1 MRTQLCSRVRC
12 TTWVV
17 LLVLQLGALAAH
29 AAGATSA
36 ANSTAAPAANSAA
49 PGSAADTTAAP
60 TAPAPAD
67 PSQNATARKQKEE
80 LQEVVVYGM
89 TSNLEKSLDIKRLAP
104 VVMDSINSTELG
116 RFPDNDVADSLSH
129 LPGITIDRTT
139 GGEGQKI
146 TVRGL
151 TSEYNIVTLN
161 NRILASDD
169 DGRDLAFDVL
179 PAELITGAD
188 VLKSPQAS
196 AVEGSIGGT
205 VNLRT
210 ASAFDNPGFHA
221 GARAE
226 GNYNDM
232 SELKGGR
239 YSAFIENTNSAQT
252 LGFVLGGVYSNA
264 NTRTDSLNAYNQN
277 IYGPTTYPFAG
288 GPGSV
293 ALTATPCCITFGSIF
308 DDKKRSA
315 LSGSLEWRPNSTFAL
330 KADGLWTHLDD
341 PQIGYNQSYYFAA
354 PDATG
359 FYSDGVTP
367 WANNVVVQNGVINSL
382 SVNQFQPEMVNNTT
396 NRKVD
401 TYLYGL
407 NASWKPLE
415 RLGFTLDG
423 YRSTASRPEA
433 GADTFVTA
441 GLVNDLPTAVDI
453 LNFSNVPHSLPD
465 INVVVPPSQLGLNAC
480 PPGSA
485 STTNAGMCSY
495 TALMNSGYLNNNKYW
510 STHYVGLNGYSV
522 HDQITGI
529 NLDGAWEVN
538 KGVFERLL
546 FGVGYTDRKKTR
558 DDSSNDWTNGSG
570 QYGTLY
576 QTAGPPVQPYPYS
589 FASQGFNVI
598 SMVNIPH
605 FMQGAGGSYPKILP
619 QLNASQLLAFLQS
632 LNGKPNPGAC
642 LNNVCAQPSDFAPF
656 DFSLTLPQVNPYN
669 SYSVTEKTTNF
680 YVEQT
685 FAASNWSG
693 NLGVRVVRTQTTAA
707 TASAAPTAVWATQ
720 AQLASSTPTWTVV
733 YGNSQPFG
741 ANGDYTLALPSL
753 NLAYWVVPQALQA
766 RLGLAETMARPN
778 LSELAPTSS
787 NNAING
793 TPQLFYNGTAGLKPI
808 KAKQADL
815 SIEWYYGPHSAF
827 TAALFYKK
835 LNDDIYSAVQSNVD
849 LGTLQYTGG
858 PPGTVPG
865 VPFPWTVTAPA
876 NGVEST
882 FSGIELTWQHI
893 MENGFGTRM
902 QYTYT
907 KTRSYDQFG
916 NFVGAINAAP
926 PTTFSIS
933 LLYEKGPFSADV
945 TWDHQSSYTLACNQC
960 TEVPGWPAISDA
972 FDWVTAS
979 VHYNFWGGFEVYV
992 QGKNLTN
999 SIVRSYLNSNPYLPW
1014 APGQS
1019 VGASESGVGAG
1030 YTAYGRTY
1038 VLGVAYRY

>member
-1 MRTQLCSRVRC
+1 MRTHSRSTISRFC
-12 TTWVV
+12 TL
-17 LLVLQLGALAAH
+17 LLVLPLVVNFAAR
-29 AAGATSA
+29 
-36 ANSTAAPAANSAA
+36 
-49 PGSAADTTAAP
+49 AADATGAAEAAAP
-60 TAPAPAD
+60 TAAAAGAPSA
-67 PSQNATARKQKEE
+67 NAATDATTAKEATSKKNDE
-80 LQEVVVYGM
+80 LQTVVVYGM
-89 TSNLEKSLDIKRLAP
+89 AANLEKSLDIKRDAP
-104 VVMDSINSTELG
+104 VVLDSINSTELG
-116 RFPDNDVADSLSH
+116 RFPDADVADSLAH

-221 GARAE
+221 GAHVE

-232 SELKGGR
+232 SELWGSK

-264 NTRTDSLNAYNQN
+264 NLRTDSLNAYNQN
-277 IYGPTTYPFAG
+277 IYGPASYPYPTG
-288 GPGSV
+288 PNLVPPPGSTL
-293 ALTATPCCITFGSIF
+293 LTATPCCITFGSIF

-315 LSGSLEWRPNSTFAL
+315 LSGSLEWRPDPTFKL
-330 KADGLWTHLDD
+330 TADALWTHLND
-341 PQIGYNQSYYFAA
+341 PQIGYNESYYFPAN
-354 PDATG
+354 PDG
-359 FYSDGVTP
+359 TP
-367 WANNVVVQNGVINSL
+367 WSNNAVVQNGVITAVT
-382 SVNQFQPEMVNNTT
+382 VNQFQPEMVNNTL

-407 NASWKPLE
+407 NASWKPLD
-415 RLGFTLDG
+415 RLTFGFDG
-423 YRSTASRPEA
+423 YRSTASRPE
-433 GADTFVTA
+433 GGQDTFVTA
-441 GLVNDLPTAVDI
+441 GLVNDSQVAEDI
-453 LNFSNVPHSLPD
+453 LNVADVPHSLPNL
-465 INVVVPPSQLGLNAC
+465 NVVLPPSQLGLTAC
-480 PPGSA
+480 PAGSA
-485 STTNAGMCSY
+485 STTNAGYCSY
-495 TALMNSGYLNNNKYW
+495 TALMNSGFLNNNKYW

-522 HDQITGI
+522 HDEITGL
-529 NLDGAWEVN
+529 NLDGAWAVN
-538 KGVFERLL
+538 TGFLDQLL

-570 QYGTLY
+570 QYGSLY
-576 QTAGPPVQPYPYS
+576 QTAGCPVQCAPYT

-605 FMQGAGGSYPKILP
+605 FMQGAGGLYPTILP
-619 QLNASQLLAFLQS
+619 QLNVAQLEAFLKS
-632 LNGKPNPGAC
+632 LNGKPNPQFC
-642 LNNVCAQPSDFAPF
+642 TSLPCSTPF
-656 DFSLTLPQVNPYN
+656 DYALTLPQVNPYN
-669 SYSVTEKTTNF
+669 SYAVTEKTANF

-685 FAASNWSG
+685 FAAKDWSG
-693 NLGVRVVRTQTTAA
+693 NLGVRVVRTETTAS
-707 TASAAPTAVWATQ
+707 TASAVPVALWAYPSGYQSTTQ
-720 AQLASSTPTWTVV
+720 TWNII
-733 YGNSQPFG
+733 YGQSQPIG
-741 ANGDYTLALPSL
+741 ANGSYTLALPSL

-778 LSELAPTSS
+778 LSELAPTST

-793 TPQLFYNGTAGLKPI
+793 VAGNQLTYNGTAGLKPI
-808 KAKQADL
+808 KANQADL
-815 SIEWYYGPHSAF
+815 SLEWYYGPHSAL
-827 TAALFYKK
+827 TAAAFYKK
-835 LNDDIYSAVQSNVD
+835 LKDDIYTSVQTNVN
-849 LGTLQYTGG
+849 LGTLQYYGG

-865 VPFPWTVTAPA
+865 VPFPWTVYAPA

-882 FSGIELTWQHI
+882 FSGVELTWQHI

-902 QYTYT
+902 QYTAT
-907 KTRSYDQFG
+907 KTRSYDQYG

-926 PTTFSIS
+926 PTTWSIS
-933 LLYEKGPFSADV
+933 LIYEKGPLSADV
-945 TWDHQSSYTLACNQC
+945 TWDHQSGYEVACSQC
-960 TEVPGWPAISDA
+960 TEVPGWGATSDA

-979 VHYNFWGGFEVYV
+979 IHYGVGKGFEIYAE
-992 QGKNLTN
+992 GKNLSN
-999 SIVRSYLNSNPYLPW
+999 AIARSYLNSNPLLPW

-1019 VGASESGVGAG
+1019 VGASESGVGIG
-1030 YTAYGRTY
+1030 YSAYGRTY
-1038 VLGVAYRY
+1038 VVGLAYRY